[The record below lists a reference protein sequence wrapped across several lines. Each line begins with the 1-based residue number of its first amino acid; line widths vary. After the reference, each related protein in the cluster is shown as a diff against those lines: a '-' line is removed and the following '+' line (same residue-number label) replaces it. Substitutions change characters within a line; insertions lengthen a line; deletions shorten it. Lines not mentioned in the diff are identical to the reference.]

1 MQLVCVVVYMS
12 LQLLFYREVKHMVD
26 VLLTRLKFG
35 SVAVQQSSV
44 CAVYS
49 SGISSGCVVDVGD
62 QTISV
67 GCIEEGVSN
76 PNTRLVLNYGGN
88 DVTRA
93 FWWLINQSGYRVIFS
108 TFLCAILV
116 TRKH

>member
-1 MQLVCVVVYMS
+1 
-12 LQLLFYREVKHMVD
+12 MVD

-108 TFLCAILV
+108 KFLCAILV